1 MIDRGCLRLNV
12 SRCSSGRLD
21 VPAHSGKSIDDLTPT
36 VAIGRMCKF
45 GRIKIYAIIETGG
58 KQYKVAP
65 GQVVDVDHLDVA
77 EGNSVALDKV
87 LFIDSGDKVTV
98 GTPTVE
104 GAKVIATSQGEG
116 KGKKVIVFRY
126 KPKVR
131 YRKKTG
137 HRRWYTRLAIDEI
150 VEPEV
155 GEGKS
160 AKPVRRRKK
169 EVSEDGA

>member
-1 MIDRGCLRLNV
+1 M
-12 SRCSSGRLD
+12 
-21 VPAHSGKSIDDLTPT
+21 
-36 VAIGRMCKF
+36 
-45 GRIKIYAIIETGG
+45 
-58 KQYKVAP
+58 
-65 GQVVDVDHLDVA
+65 A
-77 EGNSVALDKV
+77 EGNTVELNKV
-87 LFIDSGDKVTV
+87 LFIDGGDKVTV

-104 GAKVIATSQGEG
+104 GAKVTATSQGEG

-137 HRRWYTRLAIDEI
+137 HRQLYTRLTIDKI

-155 GEGKS
+155 GEGDA

-169 EVSEDGA
+169 EVKESGA